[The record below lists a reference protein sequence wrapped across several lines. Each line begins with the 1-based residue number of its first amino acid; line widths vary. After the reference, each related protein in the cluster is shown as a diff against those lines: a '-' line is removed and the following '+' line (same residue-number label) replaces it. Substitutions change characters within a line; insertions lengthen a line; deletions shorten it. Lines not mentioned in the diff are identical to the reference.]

1 MDKQH
6 GHIIDY
12 CTVIKRN
19 DTHKNRDTVP
29 HSSDCIL
36 YGFIYDKLAKGN
48 HREKG
53 RGRVDH
59 LIQRSSGEYLETEL
73 VPILIVVANIS
84 SCFFLLVNYTLKT
97 EMLSYKEN
105 KF

>member
-19 DTHKNRDTVP
+19 DTHKNRDTAP

-48 HREKG
+48 QDRK
-53 RGRVDH
+53 RCGRVDH

-73 VPILIVVANIS
+73 VSILIVVANIS
-84 SCFFLLVNYTLKT
+84 S
-97 EMLSYKEN
+97 
-105 KF
+105 